1 MCDGMR
7 SRLRIAVGIATKGR
21 PALLCAT
28 IAYLE
33 KQTRIPDQLLVAA
46 PASTDVAGIFETA
59 KHALWLPAS
68 AGLSAQRNALLRESK
83 QCDVIVF
90 FDDDF
95 LPHPTYLAEVERLFL
110 SNPGVV
116 IATGDVIA
124 DGIAGPGLQFD
135 QADALIAADRR
146 TGPATPQIVDVYNG
160 YGCNMAV
167 HIGAARSANISFDEN
182 LPLYGWLED
191 VDFSRRMAPYG
202 RVVRAHGLRGVHLGV
217 KSGRQSGVRLGYSQ
231 IANPVYLV
239 NKGTLQA
246 WRALWQVSRNLAMNL
261 ALSFHPESYVDR
273 RGRLRGNAIAVKDL
287 LLCRIRPDRI
297 LAL

>member
-33 KQTRIPDQLLVAA
+33 KQTRTPDQVLVAA

-59 KHALWLPAS
+59 KHALWLPAP
-68 AGLSAQRNALLRESK
+68 AGLSAQRNALLREGK

-110 SNPGVV
+110 SNPAVV

-135 QADALIAADRR
+135 QADALIAADTR
-146 TGPATPQIVDVYNG
+146 TGPRTHQIVDVYNG

-167 HIGAARSANISFDEN
+167 
-182 LPLYGWLED
+182 
-191 VDFSRRMAPYG
+191 
-202 RVVRAHGLRGVHLGV
+202 
-217 KSGRQSGVRLGYSQ
+217 Q
-231 IANPVYLV
+231 
-239 NKGTLQA
+239 GTLQA

-273 RGRLRGNAIAVKDL
+273 RGRLRGNVIAVKDL

-297 LAL
+297 LVL